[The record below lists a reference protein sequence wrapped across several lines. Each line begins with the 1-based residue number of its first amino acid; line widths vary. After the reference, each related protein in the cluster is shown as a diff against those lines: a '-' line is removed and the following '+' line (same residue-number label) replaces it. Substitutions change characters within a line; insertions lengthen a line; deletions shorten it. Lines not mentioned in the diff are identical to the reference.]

1 MVPSE
6 PIAGI
11 DSALYPAAAVT
22 LTRTLPAPPKN
33 VLNEPLTPPSVTA

>member
-11 DSALYPAAAVT
+11 DNALWPPAALT
-22 LTRTLPAPPKN
+22 LTRTLPVVLKN
-33 VLNEPLTPPSVTA
+33 VLNEPLAPPSVTA